1 MFCCKNKQ
9 KDYSLIIF
17 GSIAFLIILSVV
29 FILVV
34 FLNKV
39 DDLKKPVKDEIDNY
53 IPAKVSSLLIAEKY
67 SEDLS
72 DLRDDIAV
80 TVDSTK
86 TFKLLENVFFSVKVP
101 KEMLDHHLQ
110 TFLQINS
117 IKEKKGSSEEVLTLL
132 DELIRKID
140 LYYEKESN

>member
-1 MFCCKNKQ
+1 MFCRENKH

-29 FILVV
+29 FVLVV

-39 DDLKKPVKDEIDNY
+39 DDLRKPVKNEIESYLPTNNS
-53 IPAKVSSLLIAEKY
+53 PLFIAEKY
-67 SEDLS
+67 SEDLLG
-72 DLRDDIAV
+72 LRDEIASV
-80 TVDSTK
+80 EGSTK
-86 TFKLLENVFFSVKVP
+86 TFELVEKVFFSVKVP
-101 KEMLDHHLQ
+101 KEMLDAHLQ

-117 IKEKKGSSEEVLTLL
+117 IKEKKGSSKDVSILL
-132 DELIRKID
+132 DELIEKIV